1 MKKKSNENF
10 RQYAQRWRDIVVQ
23 VHPPIEEDE
32 TIVLF
37 VNTLRAPFFTHL
49 IGNSFKI
56 FIDIVTVGEMIEM
69 AVKSVKLDSGESSK
83 KPLIKKKESEVNNV
97 RKYESN
103 NIMVSRPQDT
113 SSSIQN
119 HARQR
124 IRERQEREK
133 PQFDPIPMTYKE
145 LFHILYDKHVV
156 SPYHISPVQPPY
168 PKCLRSK
175 NVINYGDNE
184 QPNMTQNPLPNHA
197 DFRYLVQKL
206 MDEKEMEF
214 FNEVPEEEEMN
225 ICTSEGSPRGI
236 YNYDCPLII
245 TLRICVSEKIT
256 PIVVIIPPSPFLYK
270 DDKQVPWKYGC
281 KMDDIVKE
289 KDEVN
294 EVGHFTRSGRCYSK
308 EPEKQTNVD
317 KGKKVDLQLREYEHV
332 INEPVTENEA
342 VEFLKFLKHSEYNIV
357 EQLHKLYA
365 RISVLALLLS
375 SEAHRNALLKVLNQ
389 TFVPKELSVNKLD
402 RLVANIQGDNFIS
415 FSEDEIPSGM
425 NGIPKAMHIT
435 IKCKGHILSRVL
447 VDNGSTLNVMPL
459 VTLKKLPVDS
469 KLMRNSQGIV

>member
-1 MKKKSNENF
+1 MEKKSNENF

-49 IGNSFKI
+49 IENSFKS
-56 FIDIVTVGEMIEM
+56 FADIVT
-69 AVKSVKLDSGESSK
+69 A
-83 KPLIKKKESEVNNV
+83 
-97 RKYESN
+97 
-103 NIMVSRPQDT
+103 DT
-113 SSSIQN
+113 RSSIQN
-119 HARQR
+119 HVRQG
-124 IRERQEREK
+124 IRE
-133 PQFDPIPMTYKE
+133 PQFDLIPMTYKE

-168 PKCLRSK
+168 PKWYDTSLQCEYHAGAHGHSIKNCTSFKKLVQSLRNR
-175 NVINYGDNE
+175 NVINFGDNE
-184 QPNMTQNPLPNHA
+184 KPNVAQNPLPNHT
-197 DFRYLVQKL
+197 DFRDLVQKV

-214 FNEVPEEEEMN
+214 FKEVSEEEEMD
-225 ICTSEGSPRGI
+225 ICTSERSPRGI
-236 YNYDCPLII
+236 YNFDYLLIV
-245 TLRICVSEKIT
+245 TLMIHVSEKIT
-256 PIVVIIPPSPFLYK
+256 PKVVIIPPSPFLYK

-281 KMDDIVKE
+281 KMDDIVE
-289 KDEVN
+289 KD
-294 EVGHFTRSGRCYSK
+294 
-308 EPEKQTNVD
+308 
-317 KGKKVDLQLREYEHV
+317 KVDESREDEHV

-357 EQLHKLYA
+357 EQLHKLSA

-375 SEAHRNALLKVLNQ
+375 SKAHQNALLKVLNQ

-402 RLVANIQGDNFIS
+402 RLVANIQAINFIF

-425 NGIPKAMHIT
+425 NCIPKALHIT

-447 VDNGSTLNVMPL
+447 VDNGSALNVMPL

-469 KLMRNSQGIV
+469 TLMRNSQSIVRAFDGTKREVLGKIDIPLTIGPTTYEVEFLVMDIIPTYNCLLGRPWIH